1 VLIDDMIFLINKV
14 NNTTGAFSPVKAWTG
29 GRVFYKFHESVSVD
43 MMSIFRTAFAEWE
56 RYTPLK
62 FLVRDAEENYIFI
75 IQSDRNSSYVGM
87 LGGSQD
93 LNIVSQHEGVVI
105 HELGH
110 AIGLCHEHQRSD
122 RDKYVRIFLDNVLP
136 GQEHNFTFK
145 PITIFYSSYDFLSIM
160 HYRKSAFSSGKFN
173 TIEPQPD
180 YMEFIDKMGQR
191 DSLTTTD
198 IQTVS
203 NLYNQIPAL
212 LSPENGIGDISQN
225 SIDLLWS
232 NVPEAISFQIQ
243 VSRDLLFQ
251 SITIDKIVDSDYPL
265 SENIFKHQYS
275 ISSLNPSA
283 TYFWR
288 IRALS
293 PDGKKEWSSIFNF
306 TVRSNSPE
314 NFWIYPAYPNP
325 FNSSTTIKFELKKP
339 EIVKISI
346 YDILGKKISDLVS
359 GFFQNGT
366 HTVSWDAKK
375 FASGVYFC
383 RFQAK
388 STSRSIK
395 LFLYK

>member
-1 VLIDDMIFLINKV
+1 
-14 NNTTGAFSPVKAWTG
+14 
-29 GRVFYKFHESVSVD
+29 
-43 MMSIFRTAFAEWE
+43 
-56 RYTPLK
+56 
-62 FLVRDAEENYIFI
+62 
-75 IQSDRNSSYVGM
+75 
-87 LGGSQD
+87 
-93 LNIVSQHEGVVI
+93 
-105 HELGH
+105 
-110 AIGLCHEHQRSD
+110 
-122 RDKYVRIFLDNVLP
+122 
-136 GQEHNFTFK
+136 
-145 PITIFYSSYDFLSIM
+145 M